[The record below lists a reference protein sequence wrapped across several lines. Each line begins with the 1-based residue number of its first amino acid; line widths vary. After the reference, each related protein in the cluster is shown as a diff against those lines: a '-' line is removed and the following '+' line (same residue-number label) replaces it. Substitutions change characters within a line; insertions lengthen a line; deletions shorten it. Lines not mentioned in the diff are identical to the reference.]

1 MKGLGAIAFVVLL
14 FAGAALVPSAWIEGL
29 PLCMIREV
37 TGWDCP
43 GCGLSRAFLAMFHGH
58 WRQVF
63 QLNALAPVIALY
75 LAVLAADRFYTARA
89 GRRPLWYSA
98 GGSRWIS
105 SLFGV
110 LALGQWLYKSGLH
123 LVKIL

>member
-1 MKGLGAIAFVVLL
+1 MRGLGAIAFVALL
-14 FAGAALVPSAWIEGL
+14 FGSAALLPSAWIEGL
-29 PLCMIREV
+29 PLCMIREA

-58 WRQVF
+58 WRQAF

-75 LAVLAADRFYTARA
+75 LAVLAADRFYTARR
-89 GRRPLWYSA
+89 GRRPAWYSA
-98 GGSRWIS
+98 GGARWIS